1 MANYPDWVK
10 QFRQKGTAVKKVGSS
25 YYLYRHSSKRVPGKK
40 YPQASDEYIG
50 RITPEGV
57 IQKNKKKLSIEEIH
71 VYEYGFSKA
80 VWQSCP
86 ETWKKPLKNDWENVL
101 LWIIGTHSPN
111 SYLLRDTKPVR
122 TRRNLA
128 LQEEKLS
135 QMLPYPLSDLEVL
148 AGIFLIC
155 FPEREAISHVSP
167 QHRALLERLGL
178 LLEV

>member
-10 QFRQKGTAVKKVGSS
+10 QFRQKGTSVKKVGNS

-50 RITPEGV
+50 LITPQGV
-57 IQKNKKKLSIEEIH
+57 IRKNRKKISMEDIR

-86 ETWKKPLKNDWENVL
+86 ETWKKPLKNDWEHVL
-101 LWIIGTHSPN
+101 LWIIGKHSPN
-111 SYLLRDTKPVR
+111 SYLLRDAKPAE

-128 LQEEKLS
+128 LQEEKLN
-135 QMLPYPLSDLEVL
+135 QTLPCPLSVLEPL
-148 AGIFLIC
+148 ATIFLVC
-155 FPEREAISHVSP
+155 FPEREALSHVSREH
-167 QHRALLERLGL
+167 QELLEFLGMS
-178 LLEV
+178 LEV